1 MQDKAM
7 AESAPTGNLF
17 RIYILDIDGTV
28 MPTGEIDNQC
38 FWGAVNDVLGG
49 APRPPDLQGFTHVTD
64 SGILEEWSARERR
77 KPLSEYEAKRVR
89 ERFMELTRQAAD
101 RFPSLFCPTPG
112 LHNWIGETLGSGTAA
127 IGFATGGWLHT
138 ARFKLA
144 RAGLD
149 DFALPLASADD
160 AIARTEIMQVALE
173 RIKAHF
179 TMLNTGADKIQ
190 VTYIG
195 DRIWDL
201 EASCALGWDFIGID
215 GGKQELT
222 LRQAGINLL
231 VRDFDQL
238 RDRHA

>member
-1 MQDKAM
+1 M

-28 MPTGEIDNQC
+28 MPTGESDNQC

-49 APRPPDLQGFTHVTD
+49 VLRPLDLQGFTHVTD

-77 KPLSEYEAKRVR
+77 KPLSEYESNRVR

-112 LHNWIGETLGSGTAA
+112 LHKWIRETLSSGTAA
-127 IGFATGGWLHT
+127 IGFATGGWPHT

-144 RAGLD
+144 RAGLG

-160 AIARTEIMQVALE
+160 ATARTEIMQIALD

-179 TMLNTGADKIQ
+179 TMPKTGGDKIQ
-190 VTYIG
+190 ITYIG

-201 EASCALGWDFIGID
+201 EASCALGWDFIGIAGD
-215 GGKQELT
+215 KQELT
-222 LRQAGINLL
+222 LEQAGANQV